1 MESKGRLGSL
11 KILQA
16 VALEEQAL
24 PSRLYRKENLK
35 REEPILVSAQRH
47 GPLVI
52 QGPRYLK
59 AVTNPSNRTR
69 KQVSGQRRALPASGA
84 HWEHQD

>member
-24 PSRLYRKENLK
+24 PSRLYRKE
-35 REEPILVSAQRH
+35 
-47 GPLVI
+47 
-52 QGPRYLK
+52 
-59 AVTNPSNRTR
+59 T
-69 KQVSGQRRALPASGA
+69 
-84 HWEHQD
+84 